1 MKACLSLGKKEN
13 DTIDVFYKNE
23 VISIKV
29 HHTEGGEVRIVVD
42 APNGSK
48 IHRANGTTILP
59 KLVFYG

>member
-13 DTIDVFYKNE
+13 DTIDVFYKDE

-29 HHTEGGEVRIVVD
+29 HHTEDGEVRIGVD

-48 IHRANGTTILP
+48 IHRPSGTKILP
-59 KLVFYG
+59 KLVFHG